1 MAQSVLGSLTLGYQ
15 LLWNQLRQ
23 LAGVQLFVEADTGD
37 GPVAVDAHHLLEAVR
52 DAWSEQSP
60 TLLLSVSSPALLAD
74 LLTHA
79 PTDAPWIEID
89 ERLLVQDPTLA
100 QRVHQAHQRGLSL
113 VWRGDSGERPSAA
126 LRTCFVKSM
135 ITLSADEALTGLRVS
150 LQKHNNHD
158 NSASAMSA
166 SARHA
171 LAALKS
177 PVEKDQIYEAVA
189 SKALIE
195 HCLDE
200 QSAWGVAGW
209 PMEDVLHNYRQQ
221 LIQPGHRA
229 IVRLVEAV
237 DGDES
242 MEAIENIL
250 SEDPVLVYR
259 FLRYANSAALGLR
272 TSIESIRHGLMVL
285 GYSLLRKWLL
295 EQLPHATSDLNL
307 QPIRTA
313 ITVRA
318 RLMEHLLNAGDGDD
332 LRREVYL
339 CGLLSQI
346 DMLLGEPLNTAL
358 QRILVPERIISAI
371 LSNAGP
377 YSPYLEIAMA
387 LESSNTQRTH
397 RLCDAHKVELVDVN
411 RALLRTLS
419 SARPHPARGLLLV

>member
-1 MAQSVLGSLTLGYQ
+1 
-15 LLWNQLRQ
+15 
-23 LAGVQLFVEADTGD
+23 
-37 GPVAVDAHHLLEAVR
+37 
-52 DAWSEQSP
+52 
-60 TLLLSVSSPALLAD
+60 
-74 LLTHA
+74 
-79 PTDAPWIEID
+79 
-89 ERLLVQDPTLA
+89 
-100 QRVHQAHQRGLSL
+100 
-113 VWRGDSGERPSAA
+113 
-126 LRTCFVKSM
+126 M
-135 ITLSADEALTGLRVS
+135 ITFSADEALTGLRVS
-150 LQKHNNHD
+150 LHKHN
-158 NSASAMSA
+158 SAGAMSA

-171 LAALKS
+171 LATLKS

-209 PMEDVLHNYRQQ
+209 PMEDVLHSYRQQ

-237 DGDES
+237 DADES
-242 MEAIENIL
+242 LEAIENIL

-285 GYSLLRKWLL
+285 GYSLLRKWLV

-307 QPIRTA
+307 QPIRTSM
-313 ITVRA
+313 TVRA

-346 DMLLGEPLNTAL
+346 DMLLGEPLNAAL
-358 QRILVPERIISAI
+358 QRILVPERIVSAI
-371 LSNAGP
+371 LSNTGP

-387 LESSNTQRTH
+387 LESSNTERTH
-397 RLCDAHKVELVDVN
+397 TLCDAHKVELVDVN

>member
-1 MAQSVLGSLTLGYQ
+1 MMAPSVLGSINLGYQ

-23 LAGVQLFVEADTGD
+23 LAGVQLFI
-37 GPVAVDAHHLLEAVR
+37 GPVVGNGAVALDARHLLDALR

-74 LLTHA
+74 LLDHA
-79 PTDAPWIEID
+79 PIDSPWIEID
-89 ERLLVQDPTLA
+89 ERLLAQEPALA
-100 QRVHQAHQRGLSL
+100 QHVHQAHQRGLTL
-113 VWRGDSGERPSAA
+113 VWRGDSSERPSAA
-126 LRTCFVKSM
+126 LRACFGKSM

-150 LQKHNNHD
+150 LHQH
-158 NSASAMSA
+158 NSAGGLAA
-166 SARHA
+166 STKHA
-171 LAALKS
+171 LAALRS

-209 PMEDVLHNYRQQ
+209 PIEDVLHSYRQQ
-221 LIQPGHRA
+221 MIQPSHRA
-229 IVRLVEAV
+229 IVRLVEAI

-242 MEAIENIL
+242 MEAIEHIL
-250 SEDPVLVYR
+250 SEEPVLVYR

-285 GYSLLRKWLL
+285 GYSLLRRWLL
-295 EQLPHATSDLNL
+295 EQLTHATSDLNL
-307 QPIRTA
+307 HPIRTA
-313 ITVRA
+313 MMVRA

-371 LSNAGP
+371 LSNSGP
-377 YSPYLEIAMA
+377 YAPYLEIAMA
-387 LESSNTQRTH
+387 LESAHTQRT
-397 RLCDAHKVELVDVN
+397 RALCDAHKVEPVDVN

-419 SARPHPARGLLLV
+419 SAHPHPARGLLLV

>member
-1 MAQSVLGSLTLGYQ
+1 MMAPSVLGSLTLGYQ

-23 LAGVQLFVEADTGD
+23 LAGVQLFIEADTG
-37 GPVAVDAHHLLEAVR
+37 GSAATVDARHLLDALR

-60 TLLLSVSSPALLAD
+60 PLLLSVNSPTLLAD
-74 LLTHA
+74 LLAHA
-79 PTDAPWIEID
+79 PVDAPWIEVD
-89 ERLLVQDPTLA
+89 ERLLVQDPALA
-100 QRVHQAHQRGLSL
+100 QRVHQAHQRGLAL
-113 VWRGDSGERPSAA
+113 VWRGDCGGRPSAA
-126 LRTCFVKSM
+126 LRACFVKSM

-150 LQKHNNHD
+150 LHQH
-158 NSASAMSA
+158 NSAGGVSA
-166 SARHA
+166 STKHA
-171 LAALKS
+171 LAALRS

-209 PMEDVLHNYRQQ
+209 PTEDVLHSYRQQ
-221 LIQPGHRA
+221 LIQPSHRA
-229 IVRLVEAV
+229 IVRLVEAI

-250 SEDPVLVYR
+250 SEEPVLVYR

-307 QPIRTA
+307 QPIRTMMM
-313 ITVRA
+313 VRA

-339 CGLLSQI
+339 CGLLSQM

-371 LSNAGP
+371 LSNTGP

-387 LESSNTQRTH
+387 LESAPTQRT
-397 RLCDAHKVELVDVN
+397 RTLYDAHKVEAVDVN